1 MAKGS
6 DSSRGK
12 SPGPPAKR
20 GGAVGGGS
28 VGGGS
33 VGGGSVGGGS
43 VGGGSVG
50 GGSVA
55 VGGTVRPAMPKFS
68 IKFQAV
74 VFWLFMAAAATVDQ
88 GDKWKFFVTVGVAW
102 ACLRCLYDLDEEDPN
117 YKGYVVVLIWIAAG
131 AFWAFYMIPYFAN
144 YKEFVKKFVS
154 THPVLENMY
163 ALVKKYIDE
172 FIKNNPE
179 AGMAP
184 VEHDTYMQLVLA
196 QFKSWEVTENKL
208 FGLF

>member
-1 MAKGS
+1 
-6 DSSRGK
+6 
-12 SPGPPAKR
+12 
-20 GGAVGGGS
+20 
-28 VGGGS
+28 
-33 VGGGSVGGGS
+33 
-43 VGGGSVG
+43 
-50 GGSVA
+50 
-55 VGGTVRPAMPKFS
+55 MPKFI
-68 IKFQAV
+68 IKVAAV
-74 VFWLFMAAAATVDQ
+74 MIWLLMAYAATVDQ
-88 GDKWKFFVTVGVAW
+88 DDKFHFLVAFGVAW

-117 YKGYVVVLIWIAAG
+117 YEGYVVVLICIAAG
-131 AFWAFYMIPYFAN
+131 AFWEIYMIPYFAN

-196 QFKSWEVTENKL
+196 QFKSWEVAENKW